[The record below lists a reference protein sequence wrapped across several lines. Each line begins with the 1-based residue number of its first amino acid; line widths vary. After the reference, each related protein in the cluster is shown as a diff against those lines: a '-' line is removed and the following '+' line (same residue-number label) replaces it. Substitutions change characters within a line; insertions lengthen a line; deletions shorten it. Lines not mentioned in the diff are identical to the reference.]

1 MSYYLNKNQQ
11 FKLGINKIGKNCKI
25 SKKIRGYSLKCIIGN
40 NVRIDDD
47 VVLKGKITIKS
58 NVHIAR
64 GCTLSGGKKGII
76 LENFSTLSNFC
87 QIFTES
93 DDYIKT
99 TVSGGTLGDKERKKF
114 CKTYYKEVA
123 IGKASIIGPFSIIL
137 PGAEIGYFC
146 ALGPYSC
153 VYKKIKN
160 GYYVYNSFIKKNL
173 MIKKQVIMV
182 NIRLIKNYQGKGFRF
197 IIIPKLIE
205 Q

>member
-11 FKLGINKIGKNCKI
+11 FELGINKIGKNCKI
-25 SKKIRGYSLKCIIGN
+25 SKKIRGYSLKCVVGN

-99 TVSGGTLGDKERKKF
+99 TVSGGTLDDKERKKF
-114 CKTYYKEVA
+114 CKTYSKEVS
-123 IGKASIIGPFSIIL
+123 IGKSTIIGPFSVIL
-137 PGAEIGYFC
+137 PGAEIGDFC
-146 ALGPYSC
+146 TVGPYSC
-153 VYKKIKN
+153 IYKKIN
-160 GYYVYNSFIKKNL
+160 SGYYLYGSNIKKKSYE
-173 MIKKQVIMV
+173 KK
-182 NIRLIKNYQGKGFRF
+182 
-197 IIIPKLIE
+197 KLI
-205 Q
+205 

>member
-11 FKLGINKIGKNCKI
+11 FELGINKIGKNCKI
-25 SKKIRGYSLKCIIGN
+25 SKKIRGYSLNCVIGN

-76 LENFSTLSNFC
+76 LNNFSTLSNFC

-99 TVSGGTLGDKERKKF
+99 TVSGGTLEDKERKKF
-114 CKTYYKEVA
+114 CKTYSKGVS
-123 IGKASIIGPFSIIL
+123 IGKSTIIGPFSVIL
-137 PGAEIGYFC
+137 PGAEIGDFC
-146 ALGPYSC
+146 TLGPYLC
-153 VYKKIKN
+153 IYKKIN
-160 GYYVYNSFIKKNL
+160 SGYYLYNSNIKKILMKKRNL
-173 MIKKQVIMV
+173 SKLK
-182 NIRLIKNYQGKGFRF
+182 KNYEKYF
-197 IIIPKLIE
+197 KNY
-205 Q
+205 

>member
-11 FKLGINKIGKNCKI
+11 FELGINKIGKNCKI
-25 SKKIRGYSLKCIIGN
+25 SKKIRGYSLKCVVGN

-99 TVSGGTLGDKERKKF
+99 TVSGGTLDDKERKKF
-114 CKTYYKEVA
+114 CKTYSKEVS
-123 IGKASIIGPFSIIL
+123 IGKSTIIGPFSVIL
-137 PGAEIGYFC
+137 PGAEIGDFC
-146 ALGPYSC
+146 TVGPYSC
-153 VYKKIKN
+153 IYKKIN
-160 GYYVYNSFIKKNL
+160 SGYYLYGSNIKKNL
-173 MIKKQVIMV
+173 MKKR
-182 NIRLIKNYQGKGFRF
+182 NLSKLKKNYEKYF
-197 IIIPKLIE
+197 KNY
-205 Q
+205 

>member
-11 FKLGINKIGKNCKI
+11 FELGINKIGKNCKI
-25 SKKIRGYSLKCIIGN
+25 SKKIRGYSLKCVVGN

-93 DDYIKT
+93 DDDIIT
-99 TVSGGTLGDKERKKF
+99 TVSGGTLDDKERKKF
-114 CKTYYKEVA
+114 CKTYSKEVS
-123 IGKASIIGPFSIIL
+123 IGKSTIIGPFSVIL
-137 PGAEIGYFC
+137 PGAEIGDFC
-146 ALGPYSC
+146 TVGPYSC
-153 VYKKIKN
+153 IYKKIN
-160 GYYVYNSFIKKNL
+160 SGYYLYGSNIKKNL
-173 MIKKQVIMV
+173 MKKR
-182 NIRLIKNYQGKGFRF
+182 NLSKLKKNYEKYF
-197 IIIPKLIE
+197 KNY
-205 Q
+205 

>member
-1 MSYYLNKNQQ
+1 MSYYLNKDKQ

-25 SKKIRGYSLKCIIGN
+25 SKKIRVYSLNCVIGN

-76 LENFSTLSNFC
+76 LNNFSTLSNFC

-99 TVSGGTLGDKERKKF
+99 TVSGGTLEDKERKKF
-114 CKTYYKEVA
+114 CKTYSKGVS
-123 IGKASIIGPFSIIL
+123 IGKSTIIGPFSVIL
-137 PGAEIGYFC
+137 PGAEIGDFC
-146 ALGPYSC
+146 TLGPYSC
-153 VYKKIKN
+153 IHKKIKS
-160 GYYVYNSFIKKNL
+160 GHYLYNSNIKKIL
-173 MIKKQVIMV
+173 IKKR
-182 NIRLIKNYQGKGFRF
+182 NLSKLKKDYEKYFKNY
-197 IIIPKLIE
+197 
-205 Q
+205 